1 MLLLHIQE
9 LNLEIVSSVGPNMLF
24 YHISKFGY
32 TKHNGWG
39 ILSSHIRYD
48 DIDILETLYW
58 CTWFT
63 DTT

>member
-1 MLLLHIQE
+1 MLLLCIQE
-9 LNLEIVSSVGPNMLF
+9 LNLEIFSSIGLDMLF
-24 YHISKFGY
+24 
-32 TKHNGWG
+32 NGWG

>member
-1 MLLLHIQE
+1 MLLLCIQE
-9 LNLEIVSSVGPNMLF
+9 LNLEIVSSIGSNMLF
-24 YHISKFGY
+24 Y
-32 TKHNGWG
+32 NGWV

>member
-1 MLLLHIQE
+1 MLLLCIQE
-9 LNLEIVSSVGPNMLF
+9 LNLEIVSSV
-24 YHISKFGY
+24 
-32 TKHNGWG
+32 GWG